1 MTRQSYPTVPDATGA
16 TGVAPFGGGKEAN
29 AINMIAQFINE
40 HVIPVLRNA
49 TDGKTNNVGDVTL
62 TASSTTST
70 LTDANI
76 TPNSHIAFTPT
87 TANAVTA
94 AAALYVSA
102 RDNGSATLTHASSA
116 NTDQTFSYTVTG

>member
-94 AAALYVSA
+94 AAGLYVSA
-102 RDNGSATLTHASSA
+102 RDNGCPGRCAKRAGSS
-116 NTDQTFSYTVTG
+116 